1 MALTCAVVM
10 DAICA
15 LLRAL
20 ISEVVAAAIC
30 AVVTPAQF
38 DVPADVL
45 EINDVVATGYPQ
57 DWTKEISVPL
67 GVIDSSAQDFRHL
80 GKII

>member
-1 MALTCAVVM
+1 M

-20 ISEVVAAAIC
+20 ISDVVAAAIC

-45 EINDVVATGYPQ
+45 EINVVATGYPQ

-67 GVIDSSAQDFRHL
+67 GLIDSSA
-80 GKII
+80 